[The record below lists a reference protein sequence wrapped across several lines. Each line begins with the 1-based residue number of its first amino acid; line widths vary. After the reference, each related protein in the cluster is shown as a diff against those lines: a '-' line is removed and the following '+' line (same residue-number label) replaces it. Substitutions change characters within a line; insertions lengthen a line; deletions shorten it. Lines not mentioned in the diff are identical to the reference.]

1 MGFAKLASGRRPK
14 MLSAVL
20 VLNPDTSEDLRDSAE
35 RPAGLTNLGATCL
48 QTAYFSAYTIITTS
62 LLFPSKL
69 GYVRD
74 EITHEKKV
82 IK

>member
-35 RPAGLTNLGATCL
+35 RPAGLTNLGATCYANSIL
-48 QTAYFSAYTIITTS
+48 QCLYNNYNKSFI
-62 LLFPSKL
+62 SKQIRV
-69 GYVRD
+69 YQR
-74 EITHEKKV
+74 
-82 IK
+82 